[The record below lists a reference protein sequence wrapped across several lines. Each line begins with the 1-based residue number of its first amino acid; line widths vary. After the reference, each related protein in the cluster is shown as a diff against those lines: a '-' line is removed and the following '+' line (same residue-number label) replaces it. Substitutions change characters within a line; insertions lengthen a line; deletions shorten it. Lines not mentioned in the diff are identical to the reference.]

1 MLSVKEV
8 VKMLLVIRI
17 SIAYRTT
24 IYITHF
30 QDLKLWTWD
39 IRMNNTDWPEVILIQ
54 TDIFNCMRYITNTAR
69 YVNLPNLFIMK
80 FK

>member
-39 IRMNNTDWPEVILIQ
+39 IRMNNT
-54 TDIFNCMRYITNTAR
+54 
-69 YVNLPNLFIMK
+69 
-80 FK
+80 